1 MSSHGWVCLHRKLL
15 ENPIFKN
22 DKLFRVFMYCLLKAS
37 HSDHD
42 QLVGDTI
49 VPVKIGQF
57 VSGRKK
63 ISSDTGLTEQ
73 NVRTSLSKLEK
84 LSILTIKPTTKYSLI
99 SVANWDKYQQINQ
112 QVTNNQP
119 TSNQQVTTNNNGN
132 NENNV
137 NKDSGKQSLPPCPQQ
152 EILKV
157 WSEVMPDKTQP
168 RTWDGIRSTNL
179 RARWNDCFSITR
191 TDGKGFLYT
200 DKDTGINFWRAFFQ
214 FMRKSQFLMNECRPF
229 GLDWIVKK
237 ANFEKILEHKYHG

>member
-1 MSSHGWVCLHRKLL
+1 MSSHGWVCVHRQLL

-37 HSDHD
+37 HSNHD

-84 LSILTIKPTTKYSLI
+84 LCILTIKPTTKYSLI
-99 SVANWDKYQQINQ
+99 SVANWDKYQQSNQ
-112 QVTNNQP
+112 QVTNSQP

-132 NENNV
+132 NGKNGNNEN
-137 NKDSGKQSLPPCPQQ
+137 KPLDQSKIDREKLEEDS
-152 EILKV
+152 
-157 WSEVMPDKTQP
+157 
-168 RTWDGIRSTNL
+168 
-179 RARWNDCFSITR
+179 F
-191 TDGKGFLYT
+191 
-200 DKDTGINFWRAFFQ
+200 NFWWKHYPKKTA
-214 FMRKSQFLMNECRPF
+214 
-229 GLDWIVKK
+229 KK
-237 ANFEKILEHKYHG
+237 AAFKSWQKVIKKMDDQTVRDLTNHITDDVKHRMSDLESGSDKFIGFDRLHPTTYINNERYNDAY